1 MAAGH
6 RYPARTGAMASDRV
20 ADYLAK
26 GLAELGHR
34 IIYKLELGASEPLPA
49 NIELVNERRY
59 DVDVMCL
66 QDQRSP
72 DSQESRGIPWV
83 TIFHAP
89 RDLNDKIIPY
99 IRDNWIFV
107 SASHARSYGRN
118 RYVTN
123 GIDPSEFVF
132 SETKDDY
139 FLFVVADLSDLELKG
154 FAIARSL
161 VRQCGIRLVV
171 AGAPPAGES
180 AYIKMFKNDGIEY
193 VGHVSGQRKA
203 ELFAGAKCLLF
214 PTQANETFGLVV
226 AEALMSGTPVIS
238 SNKGACPE
246 IIMPEVGIICET
258 MDDYKSA
265 VENIDRI
272 SPLACRII
280 ALERYHYLRMA
291 RDYVVEFEKEI
302 ALRSARRSIARWVE
316 LNRGGHRFSVGVRW
330 RQPGMLGVK
339 TNFSATENLT

>member
-1 MAAGH
+1 MKILMAAGH

-26 GLAELGHR
+26 GLAELGHQ

-59 DVDVMCL
+59 DVEVMCL
-66 QDQRSP
+66 QDHRSA
-72 DSQESRGIPWV
+72 DSQETRGIPWV
-83 TIFHAP
+83 TIFHSP
-89 RDLNDKIIPY
+89 RKPNDKIIPY

-107 SASHARSYGRN
+107 SETHARSYGRN

-154 FAIARSL
+154 FEIARCL
-161 VRQCGIRLVV
+161 VRQRGIKLIV
-171 AGAPPAGES
+171 AGAVPYGES
-180 AYIKMFKNDGIEY
+180 EDSYIQMFKNEGIEY
-193 VGHVSGQRKA
+193 VGHVSGERKA
-203 ELFAGAKCLLF
+203 ELFARAKCLLF

-258 MDDYKSA
+258 IDDYKSA

-302 ALRSARRSIARWVE
+302 AIRSARRSMAKWVE
-316 LNRGGHRFSVGVRW
+316 LDRGGYRFSVGV
-330 RQPGMLGVK
+330 PGMALR
-339 TNFSATENLT
+339 

>member
-1 MAAGH
+1 MKILMAAGH
-6 RYPARTGAMASDRV
+6 RYPARTGAKASDRI

-34 IIYKLELGASEPLPA
+34 VIYKLELGASEPLPE

-66 QDQRSP
+66 QDYGSP
-72 DSQESRGIPWV
+72 DSQETRGIPWV
-83 TIFHAP
+83 TTFHSP
-89 RDLNDKIIPY
+89 RKPNDKIITY

-107 SASHARSYGRN
+107 SATHARSYGRN

-123 GIDPSEFVF
+123 GIDPSELLF

-154 FAIARSL
+154 FEIARCL
-161 VRQCGIRLVV
+161 VRQCGIKLIV
-171 AGAPPAGES
+171 AGAAPYGES
-180 AYIKMFKNDGIEY
+180 AESYIQMFKNEGIVY
-193 VGHVSGQRKA
+193 VGHVSGERKA

-214 PTQANETFGLVV
+214 PTQANETFGLVA

-238 SNKGACPE
+238 SRNGACPE
-246 IIMPEVGIICET
+246 VIMPEVGIVCAT
-258 MDDYKSA
+258 LDDYVSA

-272 SPLACRII
+272 SPQACRTF

-291 RDYVVEFEKEI
+291 RDYLVEFEKEL
-302 ALRSARRSIARWVE
+302 ALTSARESRAQSRRRSRWVE
-316 LNRGGHRFSVGVRW
+316 LDRGGYRFTVGI
-330 RQPGMLGVK
+330 G
-339 TNFSATENLT
+339 S